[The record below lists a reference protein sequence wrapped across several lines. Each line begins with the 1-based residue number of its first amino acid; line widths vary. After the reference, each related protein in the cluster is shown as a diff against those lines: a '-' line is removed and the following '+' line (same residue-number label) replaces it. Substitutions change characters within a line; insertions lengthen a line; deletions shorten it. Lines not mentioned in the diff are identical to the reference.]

1 MADGSVRMFSYDI
14 AEETVKNTTLL
25 EALVSRTGAEVFSF
39 EN

>member
-14 AEETVKNTTLL
+14 AEEPVGKTTLL
-25 EALVSRTGAEVFSF
+25 EALVSRSGTEVFSF